1 MIWPAVIVGSLG
13 AYLLK
18 LSGYVIPERVLDN
31 PRLQR
36 LTTIL
41 PIALLAALVGV
52 QTFSTGDAVQV
63 DARVAGLAAAIV
75 ALALRA
81 PFLVVILVAAA
92 TAAVLRGAGLAPQR
106 ADIQVRCLAHC
117 RAGALA
123 IPCIVVGHRQTKP
136 RAPVLTGFL
145 SFLGVPLE
153 VAVGVG
159 LGGSSGRREV
169 AVVSGKG
176 ILSGQRLA
184 HLARAP
190 AEPEFTNDEG

>member
-92 TAAVLRGAGLAPQR
+92 TAAVLRGAGLAQ
-106 ADIQVRCLAHC
+106 
-117 RAGALA
+117 
-123 IPCIVVGHRQTKP
+123 
-136 RAPVLTGFL
+136 
-145 SFLGVPLE
+145 
-153 VAVGVG
+153 
-159 LGGSSGRREV
+159 
-169 AVVSGKG
+169 
-176 ILSGQRLA
+176 
-184 HLARAP
+184 
-190 AEPEFTNDEG
+190 

>member
-36 LTTIL
+36 LTAIL

-52 QTFSTGDAVQV
+52 QTFSTGSTVTV

-92 TAAVLRGAGLAPQR
+92 TAAVLRGAGLAP
-106 ADIQVRCLAHC
+106 
-117 RAGALA
+117 
-123 IPCIVVGHRQTKP
+123 
-136 RAPVLTGFL
+136 
-145 SFLGVPLE
+145 
-153 VAVGVG
+153 
-159 LGGSSGRREV
+159 
-169 AVVSGKG
+169 
-176 ILSGQRLA
+176 
-184 HLARAP
+184 
-190 AEPEFTNDEG
+190 

>member
-31 PRLQR
+31 PRLRR
-36 LTTIL
+36 LTAIL

-52 QTFSTGDAVQV
+52 QTFSTGNALQV

-92 TAAVLRGAGLAPQR
+92 TAAVLRGAGLAP
-106 ADIQVRCLAHC
+106 
-117 RAGALA
+117 
-123 IPCIVVGHRQTKP
+123 
-136 RAPVLTGFL
+136 
-145 SFLGVPLE
+145 
-153 VAVGVG
+153 
-159 LGGSSGRREV
+159 
-169 AVVSGKG
+169 
-176 ILSGQRLA
+176 
-184 HLARAP
+184 
-190 AEPEFTNDEG
+190 

>member
-1 MIWPAVIVGSLG
+1 MSWPAVIVGSLG

-36 LTTIL
+36 LTAIL

-92 TAAVLRGAGLAPQR
+92 TAAVLRGAGLAP
-106 ADIQVRCLAHC
+106 
-117 RAGALA
+117 
-123 IPCIVVGHRQTKP
+123 
-136 RAPVLTGFL
+136 
-145 SFLGVPLE
+145 
-153 VAVGVG
+153 
-159 LGGSSGRREV
+159 
-169 AVVSGKG
+169 
-176 ILSGQRLA
+176 
-184 HLARAP
+184 
-190 AEPEFTNDEG
+190 

>member
-31 PRLQR
+31 PRLRR
-36 LTTIL
+36 LTAIL

-52 QTFSTGDAVQV
+52 QTFSTGNAVQV

-92 TAAVLRGAGLAPQR
+92 TAAVLRGAGLAP
-106 ADIQVRCLAHC
+106 
-117 RAGALA
+117 
-123 IPCIVVGHRQTKP
+123 
-136 RAPVLTGFL
+136 
-145 SFLGVPLE
+145 
-153 VAVGVG
+153 
-159 LGGSSGRREV
+159 
-169 AVVSGKG
+169 
-176 ILSGQRLA
+176 
-184 HLARAP
+184 
-190 AEPEFTNDEG
+190 

>member
-36 LTTIL
+36 LMTIL

-92 TAAVLRGAGLAPQR
+92 TAAVLRGAGLAP
-106 ADIQVRCLAHC
+106 
-117 RAGALA
+117 
-123 IPCIVVGHRQTKP
+123 
-136 RAPVLTGFL
+136 
-145 SFLGVPLE
+145 
-153 VAVGVG
+153 
-159 LGGSSGRREV
+159 
-169 AVVSGKG
+169 
-176 ILSGQRLA
+176 
-184 HLARAP
+184 
-190 AEPEFTNDEG
+190 

>member
-31 PRLQR
+31 PRWRR
-36 LTTIL
+36 LTAIL

-52 QTFSTGDAVQV
+52 QTFSTGNALQV

-92 TAAVLRGAGLAPQR
+92 TAAVLRGAGLAP
-106 ADIQVRCLAHC
+106 
-117 RAGALA
+117 
-123 IPCIVVGHRQTKP
+123 
-136 RAPVLTGFL
+136 
-145 SFLGVPLE
+145 
-153 VAVGVG
+153 
-159 LGGSSGRREV
+159 
-169 AVVSGKG
+169 
-176 ILSGQRLA
+176 
-184 HLARAP
+184 
-190 AEPEFTNDEG
+190 

>member
-18 LSGYVIPERVLDN
+18 LAGYVIPERVLDN

-36 LTTIL
+36 LTAIL

-92 TAAVLRGAGLAPQR
+92 TAAVLRGAGLAP
-106 ADIQVRCLAHC
+106 
-117 RAGALA
+117 
-123 IPCIVVGHRQTKP
+123 
-136 RAPVLTGFL
+136 
-145 SFLGVPLE
+145 
-153 VAVGVG
+153 
-159 LGGSSGRREV
+159 
-169 AVVSGKG
+169 
-176 ILSGQRLA
+176 
-184 HLARAP
+184 
-190 AEPEFTNDEG
+190 

>member
-31 PRLQR
+31 PRLRR
-36 LTTIL
+36 LTALL

-52 QTFSTGDAVQV
+52 QTFSSGDAVQV

-92 TAAVLRGAGLAPQR
+92 TAAVLRGAGLAP
-106 ADIQVRCLAHC
+106 
-117 RAGALA
+117 
-123 IPCIVVGHRQTKP
+123 
-136 RAPVLTGFL
+136 
-145 SFLGVPLE
+145 
-153 VAVGVG
+153 
-159 LGGSSGRREV
+159 
-169 AVVSGKG
+169 
-176 ILSGQRLA
+176 
-184 HLARAP
+184 
-190 AEPEFTNDEG
+190 

>member
-31 PRLQR
+31 PRLRR
-36 LTTIL
+36 LTAIL

-52 QTFSTGDAVQV
+52 QTFSTGNAVQV

-92 TAAVLRGAGLAPQR
+92 TAAVLRCAGLAP
-106 ADIQVRCLAHC
+106 
-117 RAGALA
+117 
-123 IPCIVVGHRQTKP
+123 
-136 RAPVLTGFL
+136 
-145 SFLGVPLE
+145 
-153 VAVGVG
+153 
-159 LGGSSGRREV
+159 
-169 AVVSGKG
+169 
-176 ILSGQRLA
+176 
-184 HLARAP
+184 
-190 AEPEFTNDEG
+190 

>member
-31 PRLQR
+31 PRLRR
-36 LTTIL
+36 LTAIL

-52 QTFSTGDAVQV
+52 QTFSTGNALQV

-92 TAAVLRGAGLAPQR
+92 TAAVLRCAGLAP
-106 ADIQVRCLAHC
+106 
-117 RAGALA
+117 
-123 IPCIVVGHRQTKP
+123 
-136 RAPVLTGFL
+136 
-145 SFLGVPLE
+145 
-153 VAVGVG
+153 
-159 LGGSSGRREV
+159 
-169 AVVSGKG
+169 
-176 ILSGQRLA
+176 
-184 HLARAP
+184 
-190 AEPEFTNDEG
+190 